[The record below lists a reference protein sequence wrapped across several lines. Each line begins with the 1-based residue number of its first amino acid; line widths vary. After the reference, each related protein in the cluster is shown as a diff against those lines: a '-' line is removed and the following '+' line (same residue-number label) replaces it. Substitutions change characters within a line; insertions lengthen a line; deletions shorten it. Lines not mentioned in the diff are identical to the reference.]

1 MAEYDAAAQPLPPAA
16 APPPQPLQLR
26 PPPPAAPPLVVQ
38 AAPAGFR
45 LPTPA
50 QVAKGPALVVGT
62 VLYYWPCDG
71 WVRGTVARRSRT
83 RGFSHVV
90 RYGPGLGRRW
100 APRWSTRC
108 SMPPRTARPAAGS
121 CCARRAS
128 RPVA

>member
-45 LPTPA
+45 LPTP
-50 QVAKGPALVVGT
+50 G
-62 VLYYWPCDG
+62 
-71 WVRGTVARRSRT
+71 VRGTVARRSRT
-83 RGFSHVV
+83 QGFSHVV
-90 RYGPGLGRRW
+90 RYGPGLGRRS

-108 SMPPRTARPAAGS
+108 SMPPRTGRAAAGS
-121 CCARRAS
+121 C
-128 RPVA
+128 